1 MSDAV
6 QMEKTYDPGRVEKS
20 IYATWRK
27 HECFAATPDD
37 RPRDQRF
44 TIVIPPPNVTGAL
57 HLGHALNNTL
67 QDILVRWHRM
77 RGHNTL
83 WLPGTDH
90 AGIATQAVVEKRL
103 KAGRRQES
111 PRPRPRRPRPAHLGL
126 ERPVR
131 KAHPLS
137 ARADGLLLRLV
148 AHAFHPRR
156 RAGPGG
162 AAHLLQAVQGR
173 ADLSRQTAGELG
185 YPASDRGGRRRGLS
199 RNGQGQLLAFSL
211 CGERSPAG

>member
-77 RGHNTL
+77 RGTQHAL
-83 WLPGTDH
+83 AARHRSCRDRHPGGRRETS
-90 AGIATQAVVEKRL
+90 Q
-103 KAGRRQES
+103 AGRRQES
-111 PRPRPRRPRPAHLGL
+111 PRPRPRRPGPAHLGL

-199 RNGQGQLLAFSL
+199 RNGQGQLLAFPL